1 MREVKWGTNLMW
13 WLSPT
18 VNFGQVTLWG
28 ARKRKVSYRE
38 LSAIRL
44 LWFGTGSGLVSF
56 ATKSTVLL
64 IMS

>member
-13 WLSPT
+13 WLSLS
-18 VNFGQVTLWG
+18 VDFGQVTLWG
-28 ARKRKVSYRE
+28 AGKRKVPYRE

-44 LWFGTGSGLVSF
+44 LWFGTGSGLVSY
-56 ATKSTVLL
+56 APKNTVLL